1 MITVKQQQLKAL
13 SSIRKRRRE
22 NKVRKKMRIK
32 RSCRVR
38 VKYHRPRTGTHY
50 QHLPPLET
58 TFNVPVDF
66 SVTSNVDGVMTFINY
81 VYQTI
86 QRVSGAQ
93 VATFDLSA
101 VKHIDNMAISILL
114 ALVNSIS
121 RKKCFVKGDSPVNRT
136 ARETFINSGF
146 FEHVELIQGKRPNR
160 KNDNNLMIEAGTD
173 QTKNHVVG
181 SEIRKAMKYLTGKA
195 SPYRPAYSVIQEIC
209 CNSVEH
215 ANKETI
221 NKNWL
226 ISVFYENNKIV
237 FTMVD
242 IGKGILGTLKKK
254 MSQKFRDFVKFK
266 DEVDMLYGAFTKQYQ
281 SATWDINRNKGLPKI
296 QDYHESGFISNLK
309 VVTNNVVLNFDGIGS
324 HVIRANFKG
333 TFYTWT
339 ISKENIIK
347 WNNRIK

>member
-1 MITVKQQQLKAL
+1 
-13 SSIRKRRRE
+13 
-22 NKVRKKMRIK
+22 MRIR
-32 RSCRVR
+32 RSCRIR
-38 VKYHRPRTGTHY
+38 VKHHRPRTGPHY
-50 QHLPPLET
+50 QHVPPLET
-58 TFNVPVDF
+58 IFNVPVDF

-86 QRVSGAQ
+86 QKISGAQ

-101 VKHIDNMAISILL
+101 VKHIDNLAISILL

-121 RKKCFVKGDSPVNRT
+121 RKKCFVKGDSPLDEV

-146 FEHVELIQGKRPNR
+146 FEHVEMIQGKKPNR

-173 QTKNHVVG
+173 QTKNKVVG
-181 SEIRKAMKYLTGKA
+181 NEIRKAMKYLTGKA
-195 SPYRPAYSVIQEIC
+195 TPYRPAYSVIQEIC

-226 ISVFYENNKIV
+226 VSVFYEDNKIV

-254 MSQKFRDFVKFK
+254 MSQKVRDIVKFK
-266 DEVDMLYGAFTKQYQ
+266 DEVAMLYGAFTKQYQ
-281 SATWDINRNKGLPKI
+281 SSTWDINRNKGLPKI
-296 QDYHESGFISNLK
+296 QDYHENGFISHLT
-309 VVTNNVVLNFDGIGS
+309 VVTNNVILNFDRIGS
-324 HVIRANFKG
+324 HIIKTNFKG

-339 ISKENIIK
+339 ITKENITK